1 LREKGESLA
10 CALRVFNCMSEN
22 SQSPTPK
29 KEVIAPHQE
38 SLSAEFAEDPPVA
51 EPNYGEARL
60 WLVARDPHSLFAYW
74 DFRPAEHP
82 DATGAD
88 GRAHFSVRIYRE
100 DGAVESTIEIEPGAG
115 HAFIPAQVSD
125 GGYFAELGFFAGKV
139 WCFLA
144 RSGNTRTPPE
154 LPGAET
160 PPQFATI
167 PAAVSLGKIGDV
179 LAQSA
184 LPGESLA
191 TTAARIQAD
200 ARQHRDWTPEHELL
214 LAAILGEDA
223 AGATTDSANP
233 LTLPERIEHKLD
245 AAACAAASFAPI
257 PAPQAG
263 EDPVSSASSRTT
275 KN

>member
-1 LREKGESLA
+1 P
-10 CALRVFNCMSEN
+10 
-22 SQSPTPK
+22 QSPTPK

-125 GGYFAELGFFAGKV
+125 GGYFA
-139 WCFLA
+139 
-144 RSGNTRTPPE
+144 
-154 LPGAET
+154 
-160 PPQFATI
+160 
-167 PAAVSLGKIGDV
+167 
-179 LAQSA
+179 
-184 LPGESLA
+184 
-191 TTAARIQAD
+191 
-200 ARQHRDWTPEHELL
+200 
-214 LAAILGEDA
+214 
-223 AGATTDSANP
+223 
-233 LTLPERIEHKLD
+233 
-245 AAACAAASFAPI
+245 
-257 PAPQAG
+257 
-263 EDPVSSASSRTT
+263 
-275 KN
+275 